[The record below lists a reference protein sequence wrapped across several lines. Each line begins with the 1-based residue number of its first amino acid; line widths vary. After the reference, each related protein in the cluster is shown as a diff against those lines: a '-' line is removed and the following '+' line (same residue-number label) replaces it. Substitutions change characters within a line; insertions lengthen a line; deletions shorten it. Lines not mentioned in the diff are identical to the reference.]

1 MPPTVVCLED
11 LARAGSAAE
20 FFAQEPVIR
29 LIRPVL
35 ARNDA
40 GGDGHPRATA
50 ALMVA
55 PEPGMPGGP
64 VPLLASHRCPPP
76 GPPAG

>member
-1 MPPTVVCLED
+1 MCIRD
-11 LARAGSAAE
+11 SARAGSAAE

-40 GGDGHPRATA
+40 GEMVTRAQLPR
-50 ALMVA
+50 
-55 PEPGMPGGP
+55 
-64 VPLLASHRCPPP
+64 
-76 GPPAG
+76 